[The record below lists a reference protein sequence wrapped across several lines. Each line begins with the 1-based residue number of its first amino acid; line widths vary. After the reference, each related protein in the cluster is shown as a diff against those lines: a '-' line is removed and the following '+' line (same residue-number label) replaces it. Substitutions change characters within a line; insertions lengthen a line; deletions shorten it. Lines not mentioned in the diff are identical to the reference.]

1 MQEQIA
7 KLEKTIK
14 KQGNRISKLKKAQ
27 INMSDNEY
35 KRLISRL
42 QSSEFELH
50 SIIEEQQE
58 EINNLKKEVSEL
70 LEIISLSKEVEDEEI
85 VYS

>member
-70 LEIISLSKEVEDEEI
+70 LEIISLSKEVEDEKI
-85 VYS
+85 I